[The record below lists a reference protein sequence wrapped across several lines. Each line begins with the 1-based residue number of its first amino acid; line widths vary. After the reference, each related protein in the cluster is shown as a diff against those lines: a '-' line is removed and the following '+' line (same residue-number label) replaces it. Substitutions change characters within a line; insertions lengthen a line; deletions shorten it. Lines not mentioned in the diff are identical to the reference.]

1 MAGLSS
7 PGIGSGLDVT
17 GIVTGLVQ
25 SEKVPFDARIA
36 QQEEQAT
43 AKITAFGSL
52 VSAVSAFEDAA
63 KKLNDANNF
72 ELNKISPTS
81 NEFFSTSVT
90 SEAAPGSFKVEVVSI
105 AQGQKLTS
113 GGYAE
118 TDTVGSGTM
127 SLTVNGSTLD
137 LTLDGTETL
146 RDLKDKINE
155 ADGNPGVTA
164 SIVTDNDGQHLVF
177 TSDDIGLDNA
187 ITIAVADSDGNDTD
201 NLGLSKFAFNG
212 VDTADMQQTQE
223 PKDAEILID
232 NFLRVTQSSN
242 LFTNAIE
249 GVSINVL
256 KANDVGDNNAITVSQ
271 DKSQVGEALA
281 EFASSYN
288 KFLETSISLGRVNTD
303 SKIVGKLVGESLL
316 RSLTAQVK
324 NILSSADSSSGL
336 SLAALGITTNRD
348 GTLDVDEKV
357 LKEGV
362 DNNFDAVK
370 DLFVGDNSVMGKL
383 TDTLKGY
390 TGGDGLIQVKIDS
403 YKTSLDRLEDERA
416 KFAEK
421 MTALENR
428 LFSQFNAMDL
438 LVGQLNST
446 GSYLAAQLENL
457 PGVVRKD

>member
-25 SEKVPFDARIA
+25 SEKAPFDARIA
-36 QQEEQAT
+36 QQEEKAT

-52 VSAVSAFEDAA
+52 VGAVSAFETAA
-63 KKLNDANNF
+63 KKLNEASNF
-72 ELNKISPTS
+72 ELNSISPTS

-90 SEAAPGSFKVEVVSI
+90 SEASPNSFKVEVVSI

-113 GGYAE
+113 GAYAE

-127 SLTVNGSTLD
+127 SLTVNGTTLD

-146 RDLKDKINE
+146 RDLKDKINDAE
-155 ADGNPGVTA
+155 GNPGVTA

-187 ITIAVADSDGNDTD
+187 INIAVTDDDGNDSD
-201 NLGLSKFAFNG
+201 DLGLSKFAFSG
-212 VDTADMQQTQE
+212 TDTASMQQTQE

-242 LFTNAIE
+242 LFTDAIE
-249 GVSINVL
+249 GVSINV
-256 KANDVGDNNAITVSQ
+256 KKENDVGDNNNITVQKDTSA
-271 DKSQVGEALA
+271 VGEALA

-288 KFLETSISLGRVNTD
+288 TFLETSVSLGRVNTD

-316 RSLTAQVK
+316 RSLTSQVK
-324 NILSSADSSSGL
+324 NVLSGSESQGGV
-336 SLAALGITTNRD
+336 SLASLGITTSRD
-348 GTLDVDEKV
+348 GLLEIDEKV
-357 LKEGV
+357 LKNGV
-362 DNNFDAVK
+362 DNNFEAVK
-370 DLFVGDNSVMGKL
+370 NLFVGDNSIMGKL
-383 TDTLKGY
+383 SNTLEGY

-403 YKTSLDRLEDERA
+403 YKTTLDRLEDERTN
-416 KFAEK
+416 FAEK

-428 LFSQFNAMDL
+428 LYSQFNAMDL

-446 GSYLAAQLENL
+446 GSYLSAQLENL